1 MRLLL
6 LLAVLL
12 LLLPALLLLLAVLL
26 LLLVWGRCRLLR
38 ETLAVLRLPIVG
50 RLLLLRGRLVCRLL
64 LLLLRDALGL
74 SLVSIVRWCLRV
86 LRLLLLLLGVLARLL
101 WLLLLL
107 NNSIPDEAPEL
118 ADVGCCEVG
127 DVCGG
132 WLPEDVGAAPVPE
145 ELLVSTPS
153 VAVPDGDSPAEELLP
168 AAPAAPTE
176 ELAVPADVGAALLPS
191 AMM

>member
-1 MRLLL
+1 
-6 LLAVLL
+6 
-12 LLLPALLLLLAVLL
+12 LLLAVLL

-50 RLLLLRGRLVCRLL
+50 RLLLLRRRLVCRLL

-107 NNSIPDEAPEL
+107 NNSIR
-118 ADVGCCEVG
+118 
-127 DVCGG
+127 
-132 WLPEDVGAAPVPE
+132 
-145 ELLVSTPS
+145 LLLR
-153 VAVPDGDSPAEELLP
+153 LLRR
-168 AAPAAPTE
+168 
-176 ELAVPADVGAALLPS
+176 
-191 AMM
+191 